1 MLMSENKNKE
11 YIERAIDAI
20 TTQIELLSTK
30 CKLEENRKNP
40 NFDKI
45 LEASSLMLQLSRS
58 LNELIV
64 TKRFLEENNSHIDV
78 LSSILNG
85 RRS

>member
-20 TTQIELLSTK
+20 ITQIELLSTK

>member
-1 MLMSENKNKE
+1 MSENKNKE

>member
-11 YIERAIDAI
+11 YIERVIDAI
-20 TTQIELLSTK
+20 ITQIELLSTK

>member
-1 MLMSENKNKE
+1 MSENKNKE

-20 TTQIELLSTK
+20 TAQIELLSTK